1 MTNKLGFIAPFN
13 TFSDEE
19 KPKDPLA
26 REVLSYMAND
36 KLTTVQWNFTAFPS
50 VGFKDNLGSNLLKY
64 ANNEV
69 NWKHLLED
77 AKADWASNKGGAKE

>member
-69 NWKHLLED
+69 KWEDLLED